1 MDFGNRFSLEDF
13 LAYLFPGIVGS
24 IGIFI
29 LLLLTPAQATL
40 LALDLNATTGIL
52 LIVVAYIIGI
62 VLSNFAE
69 AFFRKN
75 PFRSTIKNCIPAEFD
90 SGLIT
95 KAYSQIFDSNGAPIA
110 WSSKEYYL
118 CRILVFHYM
127 PNVSSLINRQIG
139 LRQLRMNLL
148 PVYVIWF
155 FAGLLW
161 GFNFLSRGFQPWGII
176 ILVGTLILSILLF
189 KFTIQRMN
197 VNESREVREVL
208 SAFLAGTSTGIFH
221 PIKN

>member
-13 LAYLFPGIVGS
+13 LAYLFPGIVGT
-24 IGIFI
+24 IGIFM
-29 LLLLTPAQATL
+29 LLLLTPAQTTL
-40 LALDLNATTGIL
+40 LATNLNATTGII
-52 LIVVAYIIGI
+52 LIVVAYIVGI
-62 VLSNFAE
+62 ILSNFAE
-69 AFFRKN
+69 AFFRKS
-75 PFRSTIKNCIPAEFD
+75 PFKSAIKNYIPTEFD
-90 SGLIT
+90 SSLIM
-95 KAYSQIFDSNGAPIA
+95 KAYSQIYNPNGADSA

-161 GFNFLSRGFQPWGII
+161 GLSFLSRGFRPWGGLLI
-176 ILVGTLILSILLF
+176 VGTFILSYLLI
-189 KFTIQRMN
+189 KFTIERMK
-197 VNESREVREVL
+197 VNEKREVREVL

-221 PIKN
+221 PVKK